1 MKILIKILPLLLLL
15 ACSSENDNNTIE
27 ESGTIETKEVL
38 ISAKTGGTIIKKL
51 FNEGDKVK
59 AGDTLII
66 LDTEALEIQL
76 MQTIA
81 AEKAANAIY
90 KQLINGARKED
101 IKASEELLK
110 QAKANYEN
118 AEKDYIRMK
127 NLYDS
132 KAITKK
138 QFDDAET
145 RYTVTKSQLKAA
157 EESYTKNKN
166 IARPEEL
173 EQAKANLDKA
183 TAAVLAVKKNIKDCY
198 ITAPIPGVISENF
211 FEIGE
216 LVVPSASLCKIN
228 NPDDVEIKIYVSETV
243 LGKVK
248 IGQKALISVDTFP
261 NKTYEGKVIYISPNA
276 EFTPK
281 NIQTKEERTKLVYA
295 VKIKVKNDN
304 SELKN
309 GMPAD
314 AKIIL

>member
-1 MKILIKILPLLLLL
+1 MKFLLKILPLLLLL
-15 ACSSENDNNTIE
+15 SCSNGNDNNFIE

-38 ISAKTGGTIIKKL
+38 ISAKIGGTIIKRF
-51 FNEGDKVK
+51 FNEGDLVN

-66 LDTEALEIQL
+66 LDTEALDIQL
-76 MQTIA
+76 MQAEAT
-81 AEKAANAIY
+81 EKAANAIY

-101 IKASEELLK
+101 IKASEEILN
-110 QAKANYEN
+110 QAKANFVN
-118 AEKDYIRMK
+118 ADKDFIRMK

-145 RYTVTKSQLKAA
+145 RYTITKSQLKAA
-157 EESYTKNKN
+157 EESYTKIKN
-166 IARPEEL
+166 LARPEEI

-183 TAAVLAVKKNIKDCY
+183 IATVLAVKKNIKDCY
-198 ITAPIPGVISENF
+198 IIAPIPGVISENF
-211 FEIGE
+211 FELGE

-228 NPDDVEIKIYVSETV
+228 NPKDVEIKIYVSETV

-248 IGQKALISVDTFP
+248 IGQKALITVDTFP
-261 NKTYEGKVIYISPNA
+261 NKSYEGKVIYISPNA

-304 SELKN
+304 GELKN